1 MPPCRAASS
10 PVRRTSTAARRRERE
25 AAILAATRTLFDDR
39 GVAEAQ
45 IEDIARAVGIN
56 RAIVYRHFTGKEE
69 LFALA
74 LVGYLDELTA
84 ALADAVATS
93 TTPQDQLAALVS
105 AFVDYGVA
113 HPAFVDCAHSLMR
126 RTGTELFDEIS
137 EGAMLRLGRA
147 IAACLATLRGTL
159 EAGATAGDFTIGD
172 PVLLAN
178 TLYATGLG
186 GLQLA
191 RVGLV
196 IDEAA
201 PGVPT
206 VGRVDAEQVKALLLT
221 SALAMARD
229 GLSRVERTSVAN
241 GSSGPSDAGRRSTR
255 SASIH
260 GAVSTPPG
268 RRRALDRRDALD
280 RRSASPVSA
289 RGWRSRPGHRRR
301 RSRSGLGRSR
311 AGRAAWRR
319 R

>member
-1 MPPCRAASS
+1 MCNSELPPPYDAGMPTTRTDQPEG
-10 PVRRTSTAARRRERE
+10 RRTSTAVRRRARE
-25 AAILAATRTLFDDR
+25 KAILAATRALFDER

-74 LVGYLDELTA
+74 LVGYLDELAA
-84 ALADAVATS
+84 ALADAATGS
-93 TTPQDQLAALVS
+93 RSPRTQLAALVS
-105 AFVDYGVA
+105 TFVDYGVA

-147 IAACLATLRGTL
+147 IAACLTTLRRTL
-159 EAGATAGDFTIGD
+159 EAGIAAGVFEVDD

-196 IDEAA
+196 IDEAS
-201 PGVPT
+201 PGVPQ
-206 VGRVDAEQVKALLLT
+206 VGRIGAEQVKALLLT
-221 SALAMARD
+221 SALAMAK
-229 GLSRVERTSVAN
+229 G
-241 GSSGPSDAGRRSTR
+241 
-255 SASIH
+255 
-260 GAVSTPPG
+260 
-268 RRRALDRRDALD
+268 
-280 RRSASPVSA
+280 
-289 RGWRSRPGHRRR
+289 
-301 RSRSGLGRSR
+301 
-311 AGRAAWRR
+311 
-319 R
+319 

>member
-1 MPPCRAASS
+1 MPSPSRPERPETRRSS
-10 PVRRTSTAARRRERE
+10 TAVRRRAREK
-25 AAILAATRTLFDDR
+25 AILVATRTLFDER

-74 LVGYLDELTA
+74 LVGYLDELGA
-84 ALADAVATS
+84 ALTEAAES
-93 TTPQDQLAALVS
+93 KRKPREQLAAIVS

-147 IAACLATLRGTL
+147 IASCLAVLRRAL
-159 EAGATAGDFTIGD
+159 EAGVEAGDFD
-172 PVLLAN
+172 VPDAPLLAN

-201 PGVPT
+201 PGVPR
-206 VGRVDAEQVKALLLT
+206 VGKIGAEQVKALLLT
-221 SALAMARD
+221 SALAMAQ
-229 GLSRVERTSVAN
+229 G
-241 GSSGPSDAGRRSTR
+241 
-255 SASIH
+255 
-260 GAVSTPPG
+260 
-268 RRRALDRRDALD
+268 
-280 RRSASPVSA
+280 
-289 RGWRSRPGHRRR
+289 
-301 RSRSGLGRSR
+301 
-311 AGRAAWRR
+311 
-319 R
+319 

>member
-1 MPPCRAASS
+1 MCNSVLQTSYHAAMARSTRSDPPET
-10 PVRRTSTAARRRERE
+10 RRTSTAARRRARE
-25 AAILAATRTLFDDR
+25 TAILAATRSLFDQR

-74 LVGYLDELTA
+74 LVGYLDELGA
-84 ALADAVATS
+84 ALTEAAAQDQK
-93 TTPQDQLAALVS
+93 PRDQLAALVS

-113 HPAFVDCAHSLMR
+113 HPAFVDCAHGLMR

-137 EGAMLRLGRA
+137 ESAMLRLGRA
-147 IAACLATLRGTL
+147 IASCLAVLRHTL
-159 EAGATAGDFTIGD
+159 EAGVESGDFTVSD

-201 PGVPT
+201 PGVPQ
-206 VGRVDAEQVKALLLT
+206 VGKVGADQVKSLLLT
-221 SALAMARD
+221 SALGM
-229 GLSRVERTSVAN
+229 AN
-241 GSSGPSDAGRRSTR
+241 G
-255 SASIH
+255 
-260 GAVSTPPG
+260 
-268 RRRALDRRDALD
+268 
-280 RRSASPVSA
+280 
-289 RGWRSRPGHRRR
+289 
-301 RSRSGLGRSR
+301 
-311 AGRAAWRR
+311 
-319 R
+319 

>member
-1 MPPCRAASS
+1 MPSQEAVP
-10 PVRRTSTAARRRERE
+10 PRRTSTAARRRARE
-25 AAILAATRTLFDDR
+25 TAILAATRSLFDER

-74 LVGYLDELTA
+74 LVGYLDELAA
-84 ALADAVATS
+84 ALADAAAPRTS
-93 TTPQDQLAALVS
+93 PRTQLAALVS

-147 IAACLATLRGTL
+147 IAACLGTLRATL
-159 EAGATAGDFTIGD
+159 EAGVTAGVFTVED

-196 IDEAA
+196 IDEPS
-201 PGVPT
+201 PGVPQ
-206 VGRVDAEQVKALLLT
+206 VGRIGAEQVKALLLT
-221 SALAMARD
+221 SALAMA
-229 GLSRVERTSVAN
+229 
-241 GSSGPSDAGRRSTR
+241 SG
-255 SASIH
+255 
-260 GAVSTPPG
+260 
-268 RRRALDRRDALD
+268 
-280 RRSASPVSA
+280 
-289 RGWRSRPGHRRR
+289 
-301 RSRSGLGRSR
+301 
-311 AGRAAWRR
+311 
-319 R
+319 

>member
-1 MPPCRAASS
+1 MPGPTET
-10 PVRRTSTAARRRERE
+10 PPTRRSSTAARRRARE
-25 AAILAATRTLFDDR
+25 SAILVATRTLFDQR

-74 LVGYLDELTA
+74 LVGYLDELAA
-84 ALADAVATS
+84 ALAEAAGDLTD
-93 TTPQDQLAALVS
+93 PEDQLAALVS
-105 AFVDYGVA
+105 TFVDYGAA

-147 IAACLATLRGTL
+147 IATCLGTLRATL
-159 EAGATAGDFTIGD
+159 EAGVAAGTFRVED

-196 IDEAA
+196 IEEAA
-201 PGVPT
+201 PGVPK
-206 VGRVDAEQVKALLLT
+206 VGRIGAEQVKTLLLT
-221 SALAMARD
+221 SALAMAR
-229 GLSRVERTSVAN
+229 G
-241 GSSGPSDAGRRSTR
+241 
-255 SASIH
+255 
-260 GAVSTPPG
+260 
-268 RRRALDRRDALD
+268 
-280 RRSASPVSA
+280 
-289 RGWRSRPGHRRR
+289 
-301 RSRSGLGRSR
+301 
-311 AGRAAWRR
+311 
-319 R
+319 

>member
-1 MPPCRAASS
+1 MVSEKAEHREDHRRSS
-10 PVRRTSTAARRRERE
+10 TAVRRRARE
-25 AAILAATRTLFDDR
+25 AAILAATRRLFDER

-74 LVGYLDELTA
+74 LVGYLDELHEALTA
-84 ALADAVATS
+84 AADAHPA
-93 TTPQDQLAALVS
+93 PRDQLASIVS

-113 HPAFVDCAHSLMR
+113 RPAFVDCAHHLMR

-147 IAACLATLRGTL
+147 IASCLAVLRRPL
-159 EAGATAGDFTIGD
+159 EAGVASDDFRVED

-196 IDEAA
+196 IDEPS
-201 PGVPT
+201 PGVPQVSRIST
-206 VGRVDAEQVKALLLT
+206 DQVKQLLLG
-221 SALAMARD
+221 SALA
-229 GLSRVERTSVAN
+229 L
-241 GSSGPSDAGRRSTR
+241 AG
-255 SASIH
+255 
-260 GAVSTPPG
+260 GG
-268 RRRALDRRDALD
+268 
-280 RRSASPVSA
+280 
-289 RGWRSRPGHRRR
+289 
-301 RSRSGLGRSR
+301 
-311 AGRAAWRR
+311 
-319 R
+319 

>member
-1 MPPCRAASS
+1 MCNSELQAPYDAPMPSTTEKPRA
-10 PVRRTSTAARRRERE
+10 RRSSTAARRRARE
-25 AAILAATRTLFDDR
+25 TAILAATRSLFDER

-74 LVGYLDELTA
+74 LVGYLDELA
-84 ALADAVATS
+84 SALADAAVGS
-93 TTPQDQLAALVS
+93 TAPPDQLAALVS

-147 IAACLATLRGTL
+147 IAACLSTLRATL
-159 EAGATAGDFTIGD
+159 EAGVAAGVFTVED

-178 TLYATGLG
+178 ILYATGLG

-196 IDEAA
+196 IDEPS
-201 PGVPT
+201 PGVPQ
-206 VGRVDAEQVKALLLT
+206 VARIGAEQVKALLLT
-221 SALAMARD
+221 SAVAMAQ
-229 GLSRVERTSVAN
+229 G
-241 GSSGPSDAGRRSTR
+241 
-255 SASIH
+255 
-260 GAVSTPPG
+260 
-268 RRRALDRRDALD
+268 
-280 RRSASPVSA
+280 
-289 RGWRSRPGHRRR
+289 
-301 RSRSGLGRSR
+301 
-311 AGRAAWRR
+311 
-319 R
+319 

>member
-1 MPPCRAASS
+1 VSQLCNSELQESYDAVMPSTPRREEHASRRASTA
-10 PVRRTSTAARRRERE
+10 VRRRARET
-25 AAILAATRTLFDDR
+25 AILAATRTLFDER

-74 LVGYLDELTA
+74 LVGYLDELREALGEA
-84 ALADAVATS
+84 AKSAAE
-93 TTPQDQLAALVS
+93 PREQLGAITG

-126 RTGTELFDEIS
+126 RTGTELFDEVS
-137 EGAMLRLGRA
+137 DGAMLRLGRA
-147 IAACLATLRGTL
+147 IASCLAVLRRIL
-159 EAGATAGDFTIGD
+159 EAGAETGDFSVTD

-201 PGVPT
+201 PGVPKVGT
-206 VGRVDAEQVKALLLT
+206 VGAEQVKTLLLT
-221 SALAMARD
+221 SALGMAR
-229 GLSRVERTSVAN
+229 G
-241 GSSGPSDAGRRSTR
+241 
-255 SASIH
+255 
-260 GAVSTPPG
+260 
-268 RRRALDRRDALD
+268 
-280 RRSASPVSA
+280 
-289 RGWRSRPGHRRR
+289 
-301 RSRSGLGRSR
+301 
-311 AGRAAWRR
+311 
-319 R
+319 

>member
-1 MPPCRAASS
+1 MTSQRASQ
-10 PVRRTSTAARRRERE
+10 PRRTSTAARRRARE
-25 AAILAATRTLFDDR
+25 TAILEATRSLFDQR

-74 LVGYLDELTA
+74 LVGYLDELA
-84 ALADAVATS
+84 ADLADAAKGGATPG
-93 TTPQDQLAALVS
+93 TQLAALVS

-126 RTGTELFDEIS
+126 RTGSELFDEIS

-147 IAACLATLRGTL
+147 IAACLATLRRTL
-159 EAGATAGDFTIGD
+159 EAGVEAGSFTVED

-196 IDEAA
+196 IDETS
-201 PGVPT
+201 PGVPH
-206 VGRVDAEQVKALLLT
+206 VGRIGAEQVKALLLT
-221 SALAMARD
+221 SALAMA
-229 GLSRVERTSVAN
+229 G
-241 GSSGPSDAGRRSTR
+241 G
-255 SASIH
+255 
-260 GAVSTPPG
+260 
-268 RRRALDRRDALD
+268 
-280 RRSASPVSA
+280 
-289 RGWRSRPGHRRR
+289 
-301 RSRSGLGRSR
+301 
-311 AGRAAWRR
+311 
-319 R
+319 

>member
-1 MPPCRAASS
+1 
-10 PVRRTSTAARRRERE
+10 VRRRARES
-25 AAILAATRTLFDDR
+25 AILAATRSLFDER

-74 LVGYLDELTA
+74 LVTYLDELAEVLTTA
-84 ALADAVATS
+84 AASRTK
-93 TTPQDQLAALVS
+93 PREQLGAIVS
-105 AFVDYGVA
+105 AFVDYGVF

-126 RTGTELFDEIS
+126 RTGHELFDEIS

-147 IAACLATLRGTL
+147 IASCLAVLRRTL
-159 EAGATAGDFTIGD
+159 EAGVASGDFTVRD

-201 PGVPT
+201 PGIPH
-206 VGRVDAEQVKALLLT
+206 VGTIGADQVKSLLLT
-221 SALAMARD
+221 SALAMAQ
-229 GLSRVERTSVAN
+229 G
-241 GSSGPSDAGRRSTR
+241 
-255 SASIH
+255 
-260 GAVSTPPG
+260 
-268 RRRALDRRDALD
+268 
-280 RRSASPVSA
+280 
-289 RGWRSRPGHRRR
+289 
-301 RSRSGLGRSR
+301 
-311 AGRAAWRR
+311 
-319 R
+319 

>member
-1 MPPCRAASS
+1 MPS
-10 PVRRTSTAARRRERE
+10 PQVSQPRRTSTAARRRARER
-25 AAILAATRTLFDDR
+25 AILAATRSLFDER

-74 LVGYLDELTA
+74 LVGYLDELAA
-84 ALADAVATS
+84 ALADAAAGS
-93 TTPQDQLAALVS
+93 RAPRAQLAALVS

-147 IAACLATLRGTL
+147 IAACLAPLRATL
-159 EAGATAGDFTIGD
+159 EAGVTAEVFVVED

-196 IDEAA
+196 IDE
-201 PGVPT
+201 PTRGVPQ
-206 VGRVDAEQVKALLLT
+206 VGRIGAEQVKALLLT
-221 SALAMARD
+221 SAVGMAQ
-229 GLSRVERTSVAN
+229 G
-241 GSSGPSDAGRRSTR
+241 
-255 SASIH
+255 
-260 GAVSTPPG
+260 
-268 RRRALDRRDALD
+268 
-280 RRSASPVSA
+280 
-289 RGWRSRPGHRRR
+289 
-301 RSRSGLGRSR
+301 
-311 AGRAAWRR
+311 
-319 R
+319 

>member
-1 MPPCRAASS
+1 MPRAPRVDQPEA
-10 PVRRTSTAARRRERE
+10 RRTSTAARRRARE
-25 AAILAATRTLFDDR
+25 SAILSATRTLFDER

-45 IEDIARAVGIN
+45 IEDIARTVGIN

-74 LVGYLDELTA
+74 LVGYLDELRSALTEA
-84 ALADAVATS
+84 AEAQQK
-93 TTPQDQLAALVS
+93 PHDQLAALVS

-147 IAACLATLRGTL
+147 IASCLAVLRRTL
-159 EAGATAGDFTIGD
+159 EAGVETGDFTVGD

-196 IDEAA
+196 IDEAS
-201 PGVPT
+201 PGVPQ
-206 VGRVDAEQVKALLLT
+206 VGTIGAEQVKTLLLT
-221 SALAMARD
+221 SALGMAR
-229 GLSRVERTSVAN
+229 G
-241 GSSGPSDAGRRSTR
+241 
-255 SASIH
+255 
-260 GAVSTPPG
+260 
-268 RRRALDRRDALD
+268 
-280 RRSASPVSA
+280 
-289 RGWRSRPGHRRR
+289 
-301 RSRSGLGRSR
+301 
-311 AGRAAWRR
+311 
-319 R
+319 